1 MRTPSKERFLNAV
14 NHVEQQDIPLFEM
27 EADIAIVR
35 QMMGQDYDMALHSFE
50 LPIADVVEWNRR
62 MGNDMVYLGHVWHLG
77 RKEQTDADGRVHYV
91 DGLMKDRDSLADI
104 TYPDLDS
111 VRRRLDELFAEIDG
125 TGFGVC
131 HGAQTAGFTV
141 PTAIGYG
148 DFCMQTLM
156 DPDFILDFQKRV
168 HDYCMREMEII
179 LEYPVDVIKI
189 ASGLITTTGSMISPE
204 MMEAFEF
211 PYMSELA
218 ALIRSKGCL
227 VLFHV
232 DGDVTPHIPR
242 FLEMGANILNP
253 IDPSSGAEKIYEI
266 KAEYGN
272 RLALQGN
279 IDIDGVLLK
288 GTPEAVQ
295 QDVREHIE
303 RLAAGGGY
311 VVASSHD
318 LHQLLP
324 VENIYAMRD
333 AVHACQFRP
342 RMDSDPPS
350 LKL

>member
-1 MRTPSKERFLNAV
+1 MRLPDKRRFINAV
-14 NHVEQQDIPLFEM
+14 NHIEQAEIPLFEL
-27 EADIAIVR
+27 EADMAIVR

-62 MGNDMVYLGHVWHLG
+62 MGNDMVYFGHVWHLG

-91 DGLMKDRDSLADI
+91 DGMMKERSSLEDI
-104 TYPDLDS
+104 TYPEMDVL
-111 VRRRLDELFAEIDG
+111 RRRLDELFAALDG

-148 DFCMQTLM
+148 DFCMQTIT
-156 DPDFILDFQKRV
+156 DPEFILDFQKRV
-168 HDYCMREMEII
+168 HDYCMREMEMI

-204 MMEAFEF
+204 MMDQFEF
-211 PYMSELA
+211 PYIADLA
-218 ALIRSKGCL
+218 NLIKSRDRL

-242 FLEMGANILNP
+242 FLEMGADILNP

-266 KAEYGN
+266 KAAYGDL
-272 RLALQGN
+272 LALCGN

-288 GTPEAVQ
+288 GTPE
-295 QDVREHIE
+295 DVRADVHEHIE

-311 VVASSHD
+311 IVASSHD

-324 VENIYAMRD
+324 VENVYAMRD
-333 AVHACQFRP
+333 AVHSFR
-342 RMDSDPPS
+342 
-350 LKL
+350 LETG